1 MLRVFS
7 PTGFNVILPSIHIS
21 ESRILRIMGFYGA
34 SKEASKKWT
43 MPVRDWGTI
52 LNSFL
57 LIFGNR
63 IWLVQ

>member
-7 PTGFNVILPSIHIS
+7 PTGLNVMFPSIKYS
-21 ESRILRIMGFYGA
+21 ESRILRIMEFYGA

-43 MPVRDWGTI
+43 MPIRDWGTI

-57 LIFGNR
+57 LIFGDLIR
-63 IWLVQ
+63 LVQ

>member
-7 PTGFNVILPSIHIS
+7 PTGFNGIFPEMKYS
-21 ESRILRIMGFYGA
+21 ELRILRIMGFYGA
-34 SKEASKKWT
+34 SKEVSKKWT
-43 MPVRDWGTI
+43 MPIRDWGTI

-63 IWLVQ
+63 IKLIQ

>member
-7 PTGFNVILPSIHIS
+7 PTGFNVIFPSIKFS

-43 MPVRDWGTI
+43 MPIRDWGTI

-63 IWLVQ
+63 IKLIQ

>member
-7 PTGFNVILPSIHIS
+7 PTGLNVLFFSIHVS

-43 MPVRDWGTI
+43 MPIRDWGTI

-63 IWLVQ
+63 IKLIQ

>member
-7 PTGFNVILPSIHIS
+7 PTGLNVIFLEFKCS
-21 ESRILRIMGFYGA
+21 ESRILRIMGFNGA

-43 MPVRDWGTI
+43 MPIRDWGTI

-57 LIFGNR
+57 LIFDHR
-63 IWLVQ
+63 IRLVQ